1 MDGYLRVKEM
11 EEVKYIEQNFLSLAR
26 NLKQIEV
33 YVIIK
38 LILLI
43 RR

>member
-1 MDGYLRVKEM
+1 MDGYLHVKEM
-11 EEVKYIEQNFLSLAR
+11 EQVKYIEQNLLSLAR

-38 LILLI
+38 LTLLI